1 MIANLQAQVRA
12 SVNLA
17 SMNPAN
23 TNPARNTNPASKSMN
38 LQSMNQ
44 SIMNLL
50 LALAPAQVPAPAP
63 AQIMA
68 ATTLGYKQHINIFL
82 ECSTLSTLSFLMSRS
97 RRKWE

>member
-12 SVNLA
+12 SMNLA
-17 SMNPAN
+17 SM
-23 TNPARNTNPASKSMN
+23 NPARNTNPATKSMN

-50 LALAPAQVPAPAP
+50 LAPAQVP

-68 ATTLGYKQHINIFL
+68 ATTLGNKPHINIIL
-82 ECSTLSTLSFLMSRS
+82 ECSALGTLSFFMSRS